1 MAGLVTVTAST
12 RSYCFR
18 AVTVVVIAR
27 VGHVVQCA
35 EELLVGLIILVE
47 MNLKGCH
54 VLTDCSLSAEPGLG
68 CR

>member
-18 AVTVVVIAR
+18 AVTVVVTAG
-27 VGHVVQCA
+27 VGRVVQYA
-35 EELLVGLIILVE
+35 EELLVGLILLVK

-54 VLTDCSLSAEPGLG
+54 VLTAFGL
-68 CR
+68 